1 MTTRF
6 PLAALLAVCM
16 ASTLAAQER
25 LPSDGSSGAATRS
38 IAVAAVAG
46 VTNPPVIDGR
56 LDDAAWGRAALMTGF
71 TQREPQDGQP
81 ASEPTEVR
89 VVFDDEALYV
99 GVWAFDSRPGE
110 IVPGERIRDYEVSA
124 SDNVILILDTYKDEQ
139 NGFVFGTTPAGIEYD
154 GQVANEGRGGGRFGS
169 GGGGGGRGGGGQRRF
184 QSGAGGG
191 FNKNWDGSWT
201 VATLSRR
208 RGVVRRVPH
217 SLQHPALRDGQP
229 VLGFQRIPPDPT
241 AERRVLLVPS
251 SPGVQSLPLEL
262 RRRPRGTHAPLPAA
276 GHRDAVRSDLDSA
289 ELRGG

>member
-16 ASTLAAQER
+16 ASTLAAQQG

-38 IAVAAVAG
+38 IAVAAAA

-71 TQREPQDGQP
+71 TQREPQDGEP

-124 SDNVILILDTYKDEQ
+124 SDNVILILDT
-139 NGFVFGTTPAGIEYD
+139 
-154 GQVANEGRGGGRFGS
+154 
-169 GGGGGGRGGGGQRRF
+169 
-184 QSGAGGG
+184 
-191 FNKNWDGSWT
+191 
-201 VATLSRR
+201 
-208 RGVVRRVPH
+208 
-217 SLQHPALRDGQP
+217 
-229 VLGFQRIPPDPT
+229 
-241 AERRVLLVPS
+241 S
-251 SPGVQSLPLEL
+251 SDQL
-262 RRRPRGTHAPLPAA
+262 
-276 GHRDAVRSDLDSA
+276 
-289 ELRGG
+289 